1 MRFDYIIVLFCFIGI
16 FGVSPSLP
24 LQGKVNNYGF
34 DITIVR
40 ENLQAW
46 EDFRNLFRLLVSY
59 GKKLQ
64 SFPLT
69 MSERF

>member
-1 MRFDYIIVLFCFIGI
+1 LFCFIGI
-16 FGVSPSLP
+16 FVSSSAS
-24 LQGKVNNYGF
+24 GSKVNHYGF
-34 DITIVR
+34 DIKIVG
-40 ENLQAW
+40 ENLRAW

-59 GKKLQ
+59 GKKLE